1 MKERLVKYLYWLIVL
16 FVLIIAT
23 YVLVNWLIPL
33 FFSCLIVLILQPLLA
48 REIKLL
54 KIRRSLLAKA
64 IIIFNYGV
72 FIVLAISLLVFCII
86 QIYNILEILPDYLQE
101 LYIMFSNNSYIIDI
115 SKYLDFIYSGSMS
128 LIENVSG
135 GFIHGLIMIIVKI
148 PSIMFDLIFVIM
160 TSLFMLLDY
169 PRIDNL
175 LIKRYPMVSLVV
187 DTTKEVFSN
196 LFKAYFIIMVVTFF
210 ELWVGF
216 LIIQLEHSMV
226 LACIIAIFDFLPL
239 LGIDMIMI
247 PWIVICAFTNKIS
260 LALGLLV
267 IYLVIVIT
275 KNILEPKLIAKGL
288 GISPLVSLIGM
299 YLGMK
304 VLGFVGLIIVPII
317 LVIVIQVIKVKMNY
331 DILNKQEGQ

>member
-54 KIRRSLLAKA
+54 KIKRSLLAKA

-135 GFIHGLIMIIVKI
+135 SFIHGLIMIIMKI

-196 LFKAYFIIMVVTFF
+196 LFKAYFIIMIVTFF

-331 DILNKQEGQ
+331 GILNKQEGQ

>member
-54 KIRRSLLAKA
+54 KIKRSLLAKA

-72 FIVLAISLLVFCII
+72 FIVLAIGLLVFCII

-135 GFIHGLIMIIVKI
+135 SFIHGLIMIIMKI

-175 LIKRYPMVSLVV
+175 LIKRYHMVSLVV

-196 LFKAYFIIMVVTFF
+196 LFKAYFIIMIVTFF

-216 LIIQLEHSMV
+216 LIIQLEYSMV

-288 GISPLVSLIGM
+288 
-299 YLGMK
+299 
-304 VLGFVGLIIVPII
+304 
-317 LVIVIQVIKVKMNY
+317 
-331 DILNKQEGQ
+331 

>member
-54 KIRRSLLAKA
+54 KIKRSLLAKA

-86 QIYNILEILPDYLQE
+86 QIYNILEIFPDYLQE

-115 SKYLDFIYSGSMS
+115 SKYLDFIYSGSIS

-135 GFIHGLIMIIVKI
+135 SFIHGLIMIIMKI

-175 LIKRYPMVSLVV
+175 LIKRYHMVSLIV

-216 LIIQLEHSMV
+216 LIIQLEYSMV

>member
-54 KIRRSLLAKA
+54 KIKRSLLAKA

-115 SKYLDFIYSGSMS
+115 SKYLDFIYSGSIS
-128 LIENVSG
+128 LIENISG
-135 GFIHGLIMIIVKI
+135 SFIHGLIMIIMKI

-175 LIKRYPMVSLVV
+175 LIKRYHMVSLVV

-196 LFKAYFIIMVVTFF
+196 LFKAYFIIMIVTFF

-216 LIIQLEHSMV
+216 LIIQLEYSMV

-331 DILNKQEGQ
+331 GILNKQEGQ

>member
-54 KIRRSLLAKA
+54 KIKRSLLAKA

-72 FIVLAISLLVFCII
+72 FIVLAIGLLVFCII

-135 GFIHGLIMIIVKI
+135 SFIHGLIMIIMKI

-175 LIKRYPMVSLVV
+175 LIKRYHMVSLVV

-196 LFKAYFIIMVVTFF
+196 LFKAYFIIMIVTFF

-216 LIIQLEHSMV
+216 LIIQLEYSMV

>member
-1 MKERLVKYLYWLIVL
+1 MKERLVKYLYWLMVL
-16 FVLIIAT
+16 FVLVIAT
-23 YVLVNWLIPL
+23 YMLVNWLIPL
-33 FFSCLIVLILQPLLA
+33 FFSCLIVLVLQPLLA
-48 REIKLL
+48 KEINLL
-54 KIRRSLLAKA
+54 KIKKSLLAKA

-72 FIVLAISLLVFCII
+72 FIVLAISLIVFCII
-86 QIYNILEILPDYLQE
+86 QIYNILEILPDYLQK

-135 GFIHGLIMIIVKI
+135 SFIHGLIMIIMKI

-169 PRIDNL
+169 PRIDKL
-175 LIKRYPMVSLVV
+175 LIKKYPMVSLVV

-196 LFKAYFIIMVVTFF
+196 MFKAYFIIMIVTFF

-216 LIIQLEHSMV
+216 LIMKLEHSMV
-226 LACIIAIFDFLPL
+226 LSCIIAIFDFLPL

-260 LALGLLV
+260 LALGLLI
-267 IYLVIVIT
+267 IYLVIIIT

-288 GISPLVSLIGM
+288 GISPLISLIGM

-304 VLGFVGLIIVPII
+304 ILGFVGLIIVPII
-317 LVIVIQVIKVKMNY
+317 LVIVIQVIKVKKNY
-331 DILNKQEGQ
+331 DILNKQEG

>member
-54 KIRRSLLAKA
+54 KIKRSLLAKA

-135 GFIHGLIMIIVKI
+135 SFIHGLIMIIMKI

-175 LIKRYPMVSLVV
+175 LIKRYPVVSLVV

-196 LFKAYFIIMVVTFF
+196 LFKAYFIIMIVTFF
-210 ELWVGF
+210 ELWVVF

>member
-16 FVLIIAT
+16 FVLIIVT

-54 KIRRSLLAKA
+54 KIKRSLLAKA

-115 SKYLDFIYSGSMS
+115 SKYLDFIYSGSIS
-128 LIENVSG
+128 LIENISG
-135 GFIHGLIMIIVKI
+135 SFIHSLIMIIMKI

-175 LIKRYPMVSLVV
+175 LIKRYHMVSLVV

-210 ELWVGF
+210 ELWMGF
-216 LIIQLEHSMV
+216 LIIQLEYSMV

-288 GISPLVSLIGM
+288 GISPLISLIGM

>member
-54 KIRRSLLAKA
+54 KIKRSLLAKA

-115 SKYLDFIYSGSMS
+115 SKYLDFIYSGSIS
-128 LIENVSG
+128 LIENISG
-135 GFIHGLIMIIVKI
+135 SFIHGLIMIIMKI

-196 LFKAYFIIMVVTFF
+196 LFKAYFIIMIVTFF

-216 LIIQLEHSMV
+216 LIIQLEYSMV

>member
-16 FVLIIAT
+16 FVLIIVT

-54 KIRRSLLAKA
+54 KIKRSLLAKA

-115 SKYLDFIYSGSMS
+115 SKYLDFIYSGSIS

-135 GFIHGLIMIIVKI
+135 SFIHGLIMIIMKI

-175 LIKRYPMVSLVV
+175 LIKRYHMVSLVV

-210 ELWVGF
+210 ELWMGF

-288 GISPLVSLIGM
+288 GISPLISLIGM

>member
-54 KIRRSLLAKA
+54 KIKRSLLAKA

-115 SKYLDFIYSGSMS
+115 SKYLDFIYSGSIS
-128 LIENVSG
+128 LIENISG
-135 GFIHGLIMIIVKI
+135 SFIHSLIMIIMKI

-196 LFKAYFIIMVVTFF
+196 LFKAYFIIMIVTFF

-216 LIIQLEHSMV
+216 LIIQLEYSMV

>member
-54 KIRRSLLAKA
+54 KIKRSLLAKA

-115 SKYLDFIYSGSMS
+115 SKYLDFIYSGSIS
-128 LIENVSG
+128 LIENISG
-135 GFIHGLIMIIVKI
+135 SFIHGLIMIIMKI

-196 LFKAYFIIMVVTFF
+196 LFKAYFIIMIVTFF

-216 LIIQLEHSMV
+216 LIIQLEYSMV

-331 DILNKQEGQ
+331 GILNKQEGQ

>member
-54 KIRRSLLAKA
+54 KIKRSLLAKA

-135 GFIHGLIMIIVKI
+135 SFIHSLIMIIMKI

-175 LIKRYPMVSLVV
+175 LIKRYHMVSLVV

-210 ELWVGF
+210 ELWVGL

>member
-16 FVLIIAT
+16 FVLIIVT

-54 KIRRSLLAKA
+54 KIKRSLLAKA

-115 SKYLDFIYSGSMS
+115 SKYLDFIYSGSIS
-128 LIENVSG
+128 LIENISG
-135 GFIHGLIMIIVKI
+135 SFIHSLIMIIMKI

-175 LIKRYPMVSLVV
+175 LIKRYHMVSLIV

-210 ELWVGF
+210 ELWMGF

-288 GISPLVSLIGM
+288 GISPLISLIGM

>member
-1 MKERLVKYLYWLIVL
+1 MKERLVKYLYWLIIL

-54 KIRRSLLAKA
+54 KIKRSLLAKA

-135 GFIHGLIMIIVKI
+135 SFIHGLIMIIMKI

-196 LFKAYFIIMVVTFF
+196 LFKAYFIIMIVTFF

>member
-135 GFIHGLIMIIVKI
+135 SFIHGLIMIIMKI

-196 LFKAYFIIMVVTFF
+196 LFKAYFIIMIVTFF

-331 DILNKQEGQ
+331 GILNKQEGQ

>member
-16 FVLIIAT
+16 FVLIIVT

-54 KIRRSLLAKA
+54 KIKRSLLAKA

-101 LYIMFSNNSYIIDI
+101 LYRMFSNNSYIIDI
-115 SKYLDFIYSGSMS
+115 SKYLDFIYSGSIS
-128 LIENVSG
+128 LIENISG
-135 GFIHGLIMIIVKI
+135 SFIHSLIMIIMKI

-175 LIKRYPMVSLVV
+175 LIKRYHMVSLVV

-288 GISPLVSLIGM
+288 GISPLISLIGM

>member
-135 GFIHGLIMIIVKI
+135 SFIHGLIMIIMKI

-196 LFKAYFIIMVVTFF
+196 LFKAYFIIMIVTFF

>member
-54 KIRRSLLAKA
+54 KIKRSLLAKA

-86 QIYNILEILPDYLQE
+86 QIYNILEILPDYLQK

-115 SKYLDFIYSGSMS
+115 SKYLDFIYSGSIS
-128 LIENVSG
+128 LIENISG
-135 GFIHGLIMIIVKI
+135 SFIHGLIMIIMKI

-196 LFKAYFIIMVVTFF
+196 LFKAYFIIMIVTFF

-216 LIIQLEHSMV
+216 LIIQLEYSMV

>member
-54 KIRRSLLAKA
+54 KIKRSLLAKA

-115 SKYLDFIYSGSMS
+115 SKYLDFIYSGSIS

-135 GFIHGLIMIIVKI
+135 SFIHGLIMIIMKI

-175 LIKRYPMVSLVV
+175 LIKRYHMVSLIV

-216 LIIQLEHSMV
+216 LIIQLEYSMV

>member
-54 KIRRSLLAKA
+54 KIKRSLLAKA

-135 GFIHGLIMIIVKI
+135 SFIHGLIMIIMKI

-175 LIKRYPMVSLVV
+175 LIKRYHMVSLVV

-196 LFKAYFIIMVVTFF
+196 LFKAYFIIMIVTFF

-216 LIIQLEHSMV
+216 LIIQLEYSMV

-331 DILNKQEGQ
+331 GILSKQEGQ